1 VNKIKLIGMFA
12 SIWSKYFP
20 VVKILMKKSAN
31 SDQVLDFNSIDF
43 ERLGKARK
51 AGYKFNI
58 EFVDGKLSNN
68 FGNNELAASLVTE
81 LREDTTTNALLSMN
95 NYEFSFNTRLQLS
108 IKNTGKQ
115 KDHSEEEINRETSL
129 L

>member
-1 VNKIKLIGMFA
+1 MFA